1 MFNRYENAAYLRA
14 AGLDYRF
21 YSCCL
26 SAQNEAAHEIA
37 IVVISITYRNNR
49 SRKRKVI
56 SAQFSS
62 QLVGELFLFRVIFR
76 Y

>member
-1 MFNRYENAAYLRA
+1 MFDRYENAAYLRA

-21 YSCCL
+21 CSCCL

-37 IVVISITYRNNR
+37 IVSACVTHRNNS
-49 SRKRKVI
+49 SRRRKVT

-62 QLVGELFLFRVIFR
+62 QLVGELFLFGVVFR

>member
-1 MFNRYENAAYLRA
+1 MFDRYENAAYLRA
-14 AGLDYRF
+14 AGPDVRC

-37 IVVISITYRNNR
+37 IVAISITYRNNR
-49 SRKRKVI
+49 SRWRKLI

-62 QLVGELFLFRVIFR
+62 QLVGELFLFGVIFR

>member
-1 MFNRYENAAYLRA
+1 MFDRYENAAYLRA
-14 AGLDYRF
+14 AGPDVRC

-37 IVVISITYRNNR
+37 IVAISITYRNNK